1 MNIRLSERYGVNP
14 MVVQC
19 FWCGNDR
26 GDLALLGRLPGD
38 EEAPHLGLLDYTPC
52 TKCKDDM
59 AQGITLIEA
68 TPTATKFP
76 EIQSGCWPTGHWWV
90 ITEEAAKRV
99 FPSNIILQK
108 RKAFI
113 TPGLAADLGLNDTAD
128 SVEIKQAA

>member
-1 MNIRLSERYGVNP
+1 MSIRLSEQHGVNP

-38 EEAPHLGLLDYTPC
+38 KEAPHLGLLDYEPC
-52 TKCKDDM
+52 TKCKEGM
-59 AQGITLIEA
+59 TQGITLIEVV
-68 TPTATKFP
+68 TAANKFP
-76 EIQSGCWPTGHWWV
+76 EIQSGLWPTGHWWV

-99 FPSNIILQK
+99 FTLDEVLQK

-113 TPGLAADLGLNDTAD
+113 TPDLAVDLGLNDIVDTT
-128 SVEIKQAA
+128 EMKQAA